1 MFKNVAKYPTIV
13 GFLTRYNKLITKKKK
28 TMNIIIYN
36 IARSAR
42 SNKDG
47 I

>member
-1 MFKNVAKYPTIV
+1 MFKNVAKYQTIV
-13 GFLTRYNKLITKKKK
+13 GFLTQYNNKKKK

-36 IARSAR
+36 IVRSAR

-47 I
+47 IYTH